1 MLGIYYKEARSTCA
15 ICETSKL
22 STFIHKLDP
31 YIICIKQFYLFHQ
44 TVLAFLW
51 NNACIQI
58 FSELSFYPK
67 RFQKKEKPVLCI
79 NIAKKE
85 NFHAKKNQNVGS

>member
-15 ICETSKL
+15 ICEMSKL

-31 YIICIKQFYLFHQ
+31 YIICIKPFYLFHQ

-67 RFQKKEKPVLCI
+67 RKKNRFCALTLQ
-79 NIAKKE
+79 KKE
-85 NFHAKKNQNVGS
+85 NFHAKKKQNVGS